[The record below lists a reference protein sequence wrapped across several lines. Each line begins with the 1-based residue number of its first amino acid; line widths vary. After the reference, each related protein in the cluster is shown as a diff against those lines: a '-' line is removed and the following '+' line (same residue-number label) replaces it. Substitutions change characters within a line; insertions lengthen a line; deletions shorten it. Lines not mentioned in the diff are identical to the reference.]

1 MRTKLYILA
10 GAAALAGV
18 IAASGAR
25 AQPFTPEEV
34 VAVMKG
40 DTFVTFMNACA
51 QGQAVPG
58 TVKVELIIDEN
69 GGASLTATD
78 PVVDPVPAT
87 CFAKAVST
95 LKFRAAG
102 QKFKIIY
109 NFTFQVQTAPPVVL
123 QPTPPAAAQPP
134 AAAVPPPAAE
144 SEIPP
149 SFDQDEGKDWE
160 AEYRK
165 GRAMV
170 TGGAILT
177 VLGGG
182 LIIGMFI
189 YEMYNAME
197 CVNGNDCDEPRP
209 GLILGCLFGGG
220 ALLGAGIPVLAVGA
234 SKRNRAKK
242 HLPGFGFGGLG
253 LTPTRPAGGA
263 ILSIGWT
270 FM

>member
-1 MRTKLYILA
+1 MRTHLSLLA
-10 GAAALAGV
+10 GVAALAAV

-58 TVKVELIIDEN
+58 TVKIELIIDEN
-69 GGASLTATD
+69 GGASLAATD
-78 PVVDPVPAT
+78 PVADPVPT
-87 CFAKAVST
+87 GCFAKAVST

-109 NFTFQVQTAPPVVL
+109 NFTFQVQAAPPVVL
-123 QPTPPAAAQPP
+123 QPIPPAAAQPP
-134 AAAVPPPAAE
+134 AAAPPPSAD

-149 SFDQDEGKDWE
+149 SYDQDEGKDWE

-165 GRAMV
+165 GRTMV
-170 TGGAILT
+170 AAGAVLTALGGGAIAGMLIYLMYT
-177 VLGGG
+177 GMDCANGGG
-182 LIIGMFI
+182 CN
-189 YEMYNAME
+189 EVHPA
-197 CVNGNDCDEPRP
+197 V
-209 GLILGCLFGGG
+209 ILGCLFGGG
-220 ALLGAGIPVLAVGA
+220 ALLGAGIPVLAIGA
-234 SKRNRAKK
+234 SKRSRAKK
-242 HLPGFGFGGLG
+242 HLGFSFQGFGLA
-253 LTPTRPAGGA
+253 PTRPSGGA
-263 ILSIGWT
+263 VLSLGWN